1 MKRMLLLLTLFS
13 SYLSFGQLTQQ
24 HLTASN
30 GTKIGF
36 YQFLPAG
43 YNPAKKYP
51 LIVFLH
57 GSGEVGDGQGQLVN
71 VLNQGIPRL
80 LKAGATMTF
89 TVNGETSSFIVL
101 APQLASNYGNWQ
113 DFYTDEMMKYAKANL
128 SVDLNRIYLTG
139 LSLGGGGTWRW
150 SSSDTAHTALLAG
163 MAPICGT
170 GETQQY
176 FCWVT
181 YDRVACWAFHNLD
194 DGTVPVGNTQ
204 YAQMTLD
211 NCDPNHNEVR
221 QFTYYP
227 SGGHNAWDR
236 AYDTGH
242 GIQNPNLYEFFLMNP
257 KKGSNPAIPIADAG
271 PNVILNFP
279 QNSTTLDG
287 SKSRDPNGGTI
298 VSYKWRAVEKSDRG
312 TLQSPN
318 SAKTVYNNLTPG
330 LHVVILEVINDK
342 GQQGFD
348 VVNVAVKGDPNLDQP
363 PVAVIIPKDTTIN
376 APSDSVHL
384 DGEESYDPDNLII
397 YSFLWQKV
405 SGASGDNIVT
415 PDGYKTTIKGLKP
428 GTYYYTL
435 TVTDFAGKTDKDSV
449 KIIVNPPPSNN
460 KPPVANAGDDFSTS
474 SNFAYLSAGASY
486 DPDGKITTYLWSQVS
501 GPNTA
506 TILSGNTVFP
516 TAQGLIGGTYKFRVL
531 VTDNYGATDAD
542 TVAVQ
547 VLGSNKAPIA
557 NAGPDQNLTLPASTA
572 KLDGSASSDPDGTIT
587 TYAWT
592 KISGPSGGDIASP
605 GSAKTDVNNLVAGT
619 YTYQL
624 TVTDNMGATG
634 TATTHVTVGVSSN
647 KPPVA
652 NAGNDFSTNDNFVY
666 LSAGASYDPDGS
678 IAGFMWSQV
687 SGPNTPTV
695 LSGNTMFP
703 TVQGLVAGT
712 YVYRVRVT
720 DNMGSTGQDD
730 VSFTVNA
737 NKSPIAIVPK
747 EFIITLPN
755 GEADINA
762 SQSYDPDGTIVSF
775 SWTVVGNP
783 LKLNNPT
790 PGTAVLRGLLAGESW
805 VKLVVTDNRGGQD
818 SVLIHVIVT
827 TDLPPV
833 ARAGFDFVTSNSWA
847 YLSGAGSYDLDGHIV
862 SFKWAQV
869 IGPSTATIMGGNTM
883 FPTISA
889 LVPGVYRFAM
899 VVTDNEGLSSADFVT
914 VTVIPSNSETVVPN
928 ALITGTLRN
937 DLSATAGSALLYPN
951 PVRGSANLLLNNTL
965 TGKVQVVVF
974 DATGKVQ
981 MTANYDKRRADFQQQ
996 MDVSRLPQGVYYM
1009 QIMVDGKSAS
1019 SVKKFIKL

>member
-1 MKRMLLLLTLFS
+1 MKRMLLLLALFS

-24 HLTASN
+24 HLTAAN

-51 LIVFLH
+51 MIVFLH
-57 GSGEVGDGQGQLVN
+57 GSGEVGNGTSDLPK
-71 VLNQGIPRL
+71 VLNNGIGRL
-80 LKAGATMTF
+80 IKAGATMTF

-101 APQLASNYGNWQ
+101 MPQLASNYGNWQ

-128 SVDLNRIYLTG
+128 SIDLNRIYLTG

-150 SSSDTAHTALLAG
+150 SSSDTTHTAMLAG

-181 YDRVACWAFHNLD
+181 YDRVACWAFHNMD

-227 SGGHNAWDR
+227 SGGHNAWDK

-257 KKGSNPAIPIADAG
+257 KKGANPEIPIADAG

-279 QNSTTLDG
+279 QNSTNLDG

-298 VSYKWRAVEKSDRG
+298 VSYRWRAVERSDRG
-312 TLQSPN
+312 TIQSPN

-330 LHVVILEVINDK
+330 LHVVILEVVNDK
-342 GQQGFD
+342 GQHGFD
-348 VVNVAVKGDPNLDQP
+348 VVNVAVKGDPNTDQP

-384 DGEESYDPDNLII
+384 DGEESYDPDNLLI
-397 YSFLWQKV
+397 YNFHWQKA
-405 SGASGDNIVT
+405 SGAAGDNIVT
-415 PDGYKTTIKGLKP
+415 PDGYKTAVKGLKP

-435 TVTDFAGKTDKDSV
+435 TVSDFAGKTDMDSV
-449 KIIVNPPPSNN
+449 KIVVNPPPSNN

-474 SNFAYLSAGASY
+474 DKFAYLSAGASY
-486 DPDGKITTYLWSQVS
+486 DPDGKITTYLWSQAS

-516 TAQGLIGGTYKFRVL
+516 TVQGLVGGTYKFRVV
-531 VTDNYGATDAD
+531 VTDNYGATDDD

-572 KLDGSASSDPDGTIT
+572 KLDGSGSSDPDGNIT

-592 KISGPSGGDIASP
+592 KLSGPAGGDIASP
-605 GSAKTDVNNLVAGT
+605 GSAKTDVSNLVAGT

-624 TVTDNMGATG
+624 TVTDNMGATS

-678 IAGFMWSQV
+678 IAGFLWSQV

-703 TVQGLVAGT
+703 TVQGLIAGT
-712 YVYRVRVT
+712 YVYRVVVT
-720 DNMGSTGQDD
+720 DNQGTTAQDD

-737 NKSPIAIVPK
+737 NKNPVAVIPGEVV
-747 EFIITLPN
+747 ITIPGGKFDL
-755 GEADINA
+755 NA
-762 SQSYDPDGTIVSF
+762 TQSYDPDGTIVSYEW
-775 SWTVVGNP
+775 SASRNGVVNLSATNKSMVSLEGLVSGEIN
-783 LKLNNPT
+783 LKLT
-790 PGTAVLRGLLAGESW
+790 
-805 VKLVVTDNRGGQD
+805 VTDNRGGTGTAT
-818 SVLIHVIVT
+818 VHVIVT
-827 TDLPPV
+827 TDKLPV
-833 ARAGFDFVTSNSWA
+833 AKAGFDFVTSNSWA

-862 SFKWAQV
+862 SFAWTQAQ
-869 IGPSTATIMGGNTM
+869 GPSTANILGANTM
-883 FPTISA
+883 FPTVSS
-889 LVPGVYRFAM
+889 LVPGLYRFNL
-899 VVTDNEGLSSADFVT
+899 VVTDDAGFWSSDYVT
-914 VTVIPSNSETVVPN
+914 VVVIPSNSETVVPN
-928 ALITGTLRN
+928 ALIVGTLRN
-937 DLSATAGSALLYPN
+937 DLSANGSALLYPN
-951 PVRGSANLLLNNTL
+951 PVRGTAKLLLNNTL
-965 TGKVQVVVF
+965 TGKVQIVVF
-974 DATGKVQ
+974 DATGKMQ
-981 MTANYDKRRADFQQQ
+981 MTANYDKRTSDFQQQ
-996 MDVSRLPQGVYYM
+996 LDVSKLAQGVYYM